1 MKTAQVQVNS
11 LCNLRLIV
19 RDINEYS
26 VIEWHTRDANIHSM
40 YTILHME
47 HCMSLII
54 DANSSPAQPLKVFFS
69 ESA

>member
-1 MKTAQVQVNS
+1 MKTAQVKVNS

-40 YTILHME
+40 YTILHNR
-47 HCMSLII
+47 HGAFHVI
-54 DANSSPAQPLKVFFS
+54 DY
-69 ESA
+69 